1 MRRLRRGVSVE
12 AVDGLVLLGR
22 VGGGSICEVWRGR
35 TADGRAVI
43 VKQAPYDV
51 AVEARGLALLR
62 QHGAPVPAVL
72 AVEGAIAGAR
82 GGRLGRRTGPALG
95 RALAALHRDSALDP
109 PRFGLDHDNRIGPL
123 PQVNTWHD
131 DWPSFFAERRLRPY
145 LDALP
150 VPLRRRLEPRLD
162 RLGDLLPAHPPA
174 SLIHGD
180 LWSGNI
186 VAGRWLID
194 PAVAY
199 CDRELE
205 LAFLR
210 LFGGVPPELQAAY
223 EAEWPLDAGFREREP
238 LLQLYH
244 LLVHVRLFGGG
255 YHAALSERLDRL
267 RW

>member
-1 MRRLRRGVSVE
+1 MRHLRRGVSVE

-51 AVEARGLALLR
+51 EVEARGLALLR

-72 AVEGAIAGAR
+72 AVEGAILVLEEV
-82 GGRLGRRTGPALG
+82 GGPPDWAALG
-95 RALAALHRDSALDP
+95 RALAALHRASALDP

-131 DWPSFFAERRLRPY
+131 DWPSFFAERRLRPH

-162 RLGDLLPAHPPA
+162 RLGDLLPAQPRA

-223 EAEWPLDAGFREREP
+223 EAEWPLDAEFREREP

-244 LLVHVRLFGGG
+244 LLVHVRLFGAG